1 MNPKFGLSTVPVVE
15 PERSQKQ
22 IEQLKAYIESL
33 TKCLKIS
40 NKTIDKLTKSS
51 VS

>member
-1 MNPKFGLSTVPVVE
+1 MNPKFGLSTIPE
-15 PERSQKQ
+15 PTSTERSQKQ

-40 NKTIDKLTKSS
+40 NKTIAKLTKT
-51 VS
+51 